1 MKKEIIINNTV
12 KKSIPDGYTIS
23 IELPQEVVTIISESA
38 NSAAIHHCDSDFIK
52 TIASRVIYRCNDIY
66 VKSLL
71 DVTYIYNGSGLKV
84 FVNLEGATYERDGD
98 KIILGSHVVDI
109 DIAYSKLLA
118 WKKNIKIA

>member
-1 MKKEIIINNTV
+1 MKKETIINITV
-12 KKSIPDGYTIS
+12 KKSIPGGYKIS
-23 IELPQEVVTIISESA
+23 IELPQEIVTRISEST
-38 NSAAIHHCDSDFIK
+38 NSDIIHHCDNDFIK

-84 FVNLEGATYERDGD
+84 FVNLEGATYERDGH
-98 KIILGSHVVDI
+98 KIILGPHVVDI
-109 DIAYSKLLA
+109 DVAYSKLLA